1 MSNNTNTCKQ
11 CGKQYERGFFGTGP
25 KYCSHECNRNGRYP
39 AIKTRN
45 RKKYVRK
52 DKNCATCGES
62 ILIVGIR
69 KITNKYCSPACMLLG
84 QMDKKVTVSLR
95 N

>member
-11 CGKQYERGFFGTGP
+11 CGKQYERGFFGAGP

-45 RKKYVRK
+45 RKTDTSKHGDNLECLLLCKY
-52 DKNCATCGES
+52 D
-62 ILIVGIR
+62 IF
-69 KITNKYCSPACMLLG
+69 Y
-84 QMDKKVTVSLR
+84 
-95 N
+95 